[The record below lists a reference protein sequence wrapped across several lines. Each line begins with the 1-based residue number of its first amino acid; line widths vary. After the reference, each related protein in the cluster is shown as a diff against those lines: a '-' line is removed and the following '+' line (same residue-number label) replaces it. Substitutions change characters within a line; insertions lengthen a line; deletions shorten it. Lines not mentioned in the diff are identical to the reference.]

1 MVTQVKRKKKHSLAE
16 YFEVAANAPERHE
29 YINGEIIP
37 VPAGNANHDRIV
49 DNLDSTFNTLN
60 LAVKNQS
67 YTVFMTTQRLWI
79 PERRIA
85 TYPDLM
91 VVSGE
96 PQLQQDRKDT
106 IANPLI
112 IIEVLATSLHEENG
126 DEKFAAYRTIPSFQ
140 EYLVIDQDTI
150 HVERYYKTAQK
161 NWVLSEYDSRTDILN
176 LHSFSWQVSLTDIYH
191 QVNFE

>member
-1 MVTQVKRKKKHSLAE
+1 MVTQVKRKKRHSLAE
-16 YFEVAANAPERHE
+16 YFEVAANSPDRYE
-29 YINGEIIP
+29 YVNGEIIP
-37 VPAGNANHDRIV
+37 VPVGNANHDRIV
-49 DNLDSTFNTLN
+49 DNLDNTLN
-60 LAVKNQS
+60 LGDKDQAHS
-67 YTVFMTTQRLWI
+67 VFIATQRLWI
-79 PERRIA
+79 PERRVA
-85 TYPDLM
+85 TYPDVM

-96 PQLQQDRKDT
+96 PQLQQDREDT

-150 HVERYYKTAQK
+150 HVERYYKTARK
-161 NWVLSEYDSRTDILN
+161 NWVLSEYDNLTDILN
-176 LHSFSWQVSLTDIYH
+176 LHSFPWQVSLTAIYH

>member
-37 VPAGNANHDRIV
+37 ILGGNANHDRIV
-49 DNLDSTFNTLN
+49 DNLDNTFNLGD
-60 LAVKNQS
+60 KKQS
-67 YTVFMTTQRLWI
+67 YTVFITTQRLWI

-85 TYPDLM
+85 TYPDVM
-91 VVSGE
+91 VVSGNL
-96 PQLQQDRKDT
+96 QLQNDRKDT

-150 HVERYYKTAQK
+150 HVERYYKTTQK
-161 NWVLSEYDSRTDILN
+161 NWVLSEYESLTDILN
-176 LHSFSWQVSLTDIYH
+176 LHSFPWQVSLTDIYH